1 MTKLQHV
8 LKNSDSGARMAFA
21 QSWGVT
27 IAKLSEDKQIA
38 KLQDSMLDAARVEA
52 VWDMLNQDQRGAL
65 QMLASQR
72 GRSMGLSQFQ
82 ALFGKIRKMGRG
94 EIEREQPHL
103 NPTSTAEALFYR
115 GFIAEDFQPLQGQLQ
130 PIVFIPE
137 DLCALLPLHKTSYSN
152 LEGEDLPEADEDDE
166 DDEESVASPEL
177 ALTLGR
183 RASVAL
189 PVPAIVA
196 LPEVPQGAQFA
207 DTSVID
213 DLVTLLAFLRV
224 QPLRVEGDSFLP
236 PDAERVMPHLL
247 RPDAARLTFLLC
259 LGVSAELIMSQDG
272 LAYVRRD
279 GLQRWL
285 NLPRYAQLRR
295 LADAWLTSR
304 TYHELWHVADLW
316 PDDNFAYDPQLARQ
330 ALLEAMHE
338 APSQAWW
345 PTGALIARMKAQQP
359 NFQRSEYD
367 SWYIR
372 GPQNAYLKGFA
383 SWDAVEGA
391 LLTFLMNG
399 PLHWLG
405 LLDVAQGAAHL
416 TAYGRG
422 WLGLAPYPQPPDPDE
437 KIIVR
442 SDGTL
447 IASRKVARVE
457 RFQVARFSQWL
468 GLRDGQYHYRVDAQS
483 LAWAAE
489 QGIHGPQIETFLRRQ
504 LPEGRDLPVSLLRLL
519 HAPPPSAASAVS
531 LERAIVLRTT
541 SKEMLDHLF
550 DDPKT
555 RRFLGA
561 RLGDLAAIVRPE
573 GVDALQ
579 SALLAAGYPLS
590 RLE

>member
-1 MTKLQHV
+1 MHKLQHV
-8 LKNSDSGARMAFA
+8 LKNSDSGVRIAFA
-21 QSWGVT
+21 QTWGVA

-38 KLQDSMLDAARVEA
+38 ALQAAMLEAERVEA
-52 VWDMLNQDQRGAL
+52 LWETLNQDQRGAL
-65 QMLASQR
+65 QMLASQKNLCL
-72 GRSMGLSQFQ
+72 SLSQFQ
-82 ALFGKIRKMGRG
+82 SLFGKIRKMGRG
-94 EIEREQPHL
+94 EIEREQPHK
-103 NPTSTAEALFYR
+103 NPASVAEALYYR
-115 GFIAEDFQPLQGQLQ
+115 GLIAEDFQPLQGQLQ
-130 PIVFIPE
+130 PVVFIPQ
-137 DLCALLPLHKTSYSN
+137 DLAALLPLHKTSYSD
-152 LEGEDLPEADEDDE
+152 LEGDEDDLPDEDDE
-166 DDEESVASPEL
+166 DEEEADSPS
-177 ALTLGR
+177 LTLGQ
-183 RASVAL
+183 RASAAL
-189 PVPAIVA
+189 PSTTMTP
-196 LPEVPQGAQFA
+196 LPEAPQGAQLA

-236 PDAERVMPHLL
+236 ADAERVLPHLL
-247 RPDAARLTFLLC
+247 RPDLARLTFLLC
-259 LGVSAELIMSQDG
+259 LGVSGELITSQDG

-285 NLPRYAQLRR
+285 GLARYAQLRH

-304 TYHELWHVADLW
+304 AYHELWHVADLS

-330 ALLEAMHE
+330 TLLEALRE
-338 APSQAWW
+338 APPQAWW
-345 PTGALIARMKAQQP
+345 PMPTLISRIKAQQP

-372 GPQNAYLKGFA
+372 GPQNAYLRGFE

-391 LLTFLMNG
+391 LLAFLMNG

-437 KIIVR
+437 KIVVR
-442 SDGTL
+442 ADGTL

-457 RFQVARFSQWL
+457 RFQAARFSQWL
-468 GLRDGQYHYRVDAQS
+468 GLQGDQYHYRIDAQS

-489 QGIHGPQIETFLRRQ
+489 QGIHGPQIEAFLRRQ
-504 LPEGRDLPVSLLRLL
+504 LPEGRDLPAPLLRLL
-519 HAPPPSAASAVS
+519 HAPTPGAASSVS

-561 RLGDLAAIVRPE
+561 RLGDLAVIVRPE
-573 GVDALQ
+573 GAEALQ

-590 RLE
+590 PLE